1 MAEEIQL
8 KELEEIRKIG
18 FEPYP
23 YKFDRTH
30 FIKEIIEKYSKI
42 KAGEK
47 IENVKILVAG
57 RIRSKR
63 HHGKLSFAHIE
74 DSSGSIQ
81 VFIGAENV
89 SEKEYELFSK
99 LNIGDIIG
107 VEGGIIKTVKGE
119 LSILVKKLTLLS
131 KALRTLPSQW
141 YGLKDVEIRYR
152 QRYIDLIMNPEVR
165 KTFIIR
171 TKVIDAIREFLNK
184 KGFLEVET
192 PVLQLI
198 YGGAAAKPFK
208 TFLNELK
215 QDVYL
220 RTSDEL
226 YLKRL
231 IVGGFDGIYEFAK
244 DFRNEAIDLKHNPEF
259 TQVEIYKTYIDYI
272 GVMNLFEELMKYV
285 AEKVLG
291 TTQIEYQGY
300 KIDLSKWERIT
311 MVDAIKKYLGEDVS
325 KMNVEEL
332 RKISKKHKVE
342 ISDDMI
348 RGELINALF
357 ESVDKKIINP
367 TILMD
372 YPKETVPL
380 CKSKRGN
387 PEFVERFEPYVCG
400 FELGN
405 AYSEL
410 NDPILQRKL
419 LEEQVKM
426 RKKVEEPWTEAL
438 DEDFIR
444 ALEYGM
450 PPTGG
455 IGLGVDRIVMLLT
468 NLASIRDVIFF
479 PFMKPEKNQ

>member
-1 MAEEIQL
+1 MMEKAI
-8 KELEEIRKIG
+8 KELEEIRKMG

-30 FIKEIIEKYSKI
+30 YIKEVIEKYSDI
-42 KAGEK
+42 KSGEK
-47 IENVKILVAG
+47 IENIKIAVAG

-74 DSSGSIQ
+74 DSSGKIQ
-81 VFIGAENV
+81 VFISAENV
-89 SEKEYELFSK
+89 SEKEYKLFSK

-107 VEGGIIKTVKGE
+107 VEGGIIKTIKGE
-119 LSILVKKLTLLS
+119 LSILVKKLTLLA

-152 QRYIDLIMNPEVR
+152 QRYLDLIMNPQVR
-165 KTFIIR
+165 KTFILR
-171 TKVIDAIREFLNK
+171 TKIIDAIREFLNQR
-184 KGFLEVET
+184 GFLEVET
-192 PVLQLI
+192 PVLQPI

-215 QDVYL
+215 MDVYL

-231 IVGGFDGIYEFAK
+231 IVGGFDGVYEFAK
-244 DFRNEAIDLKHNPEF
+244 DFRNEAIDVRHNPEF
-259 TQVEIYKTYIDYI
+259 TQLEIYKTYIDYY
-272 GVMNLFEELMKYV
+272 GVMDLFEELIKYV
-285 AEKVLG
+285 AKKVFG
-291 TTQIEYQGY
+291 TTQIEYQGH
-300 KIDLSKWERIT
+300 KVDLAKWERIT
-311 MVDAIKKYLGEDVS
+311 VIDAIKKYLGEDVS
-325 KMNVEEL
+325 KMNLEEL
-332 RKISKKHKVE
+332 KKVAKKHNIE
-342 ISDDMI
+342 ISDNMKK
-348 RGELINALF
+348 GEIINELF
-357 ESVDKKIINP
+357 ESINKKIINP
-367 TILMD
+367 TIVMD
-372 YPKETVPL
+372 YPKETTPL
-380 CKSKRGN
+380 CKLKRGN
-387 PEFVERFEPYVCG
+387 PELVERFEPFVCG
-400 FELGN
+400 LELGN

-450 PPTGG
+450 PPLGG
-455 IGLGVDRIVMLLT
+455 IGIGIDRLVMLLT
-468 NLASIRDVIFF
+468 NSKSIRDVILF
-479 PFMKPEKNQ
+479 PFMRPEKKN

>member
-1 MAEEIQL
+1 MADETQL
-8 KELEEIRKIG
+8 KELEEIRKMG

-23 YKFDRTH
+23 YKFDRTNY
-30 FIKEIIEKYSKI
+30 IGEVIEKYSKI

-47 IENVKILVAG
+47 IEDVKLSVAG
-57 RIRSKR
+57 RIKSKR

-74 DSSGSIQ
+74 DSSGLIQ
-81 VFIGAENV
+81 AFIGADNV

-99 LNIGDIIG
+99 LGIGDIIG

-119 LSILVKKLTLLS
+119 LSVLVKKLTLLA

-152 QRYIDLIMNPEVR
+152 QRYVDLIMNPEVR
-165 KTFIIR
+165 KTFVIR
-171 TKVIDAIREFLNK
+171 TKIIDTMREFLNK

-192 PVLQLI
+192 PILQPI

-208 TFLNELK
+208 TILNELK
-215 QDVYL
+215 MEVYL
-220 RTSDEL
+220 RTADEL

-231 IVGGFDGIYEFAK
+231 IVGGFDGVYEFAK

-259 TQVEIYKTYIDYI
+259 TMLEIYKTYIDYF
-272 GVMNLFEELMKYV
+272 GVMDLFEELIKYV

-291 TTQIEYQGY
+291 TTKIEYQGQ
-300 KIDLSKWERIT
+300 KIDLAKWERIT
-311 MVDAIKKYLGEDVS
+311 MIDAIKKYLGEDVS
-325 KMNVEEL
+325 KMSVEDL
-332 RKISKKHKVE
+332 RKIAKKHNAE
-342 ISDDMI
+342 ISDDMT

-357 ESVDKKIINP
+357 ESCDKKIINP

-380 CKSKRGN
+380 CKLKRGN
-387 PEFVERFEPYVCG
+387 PELIERFEPYIFG
-400 FELGN
+400 MELGN

-410 NDPILQRKL
+410 NDPILQKKL

-426 RKKVEEPWTEAL
+426 RKKVDEPWTGAM

-444 ALEYGM
+444 AMEYGM
-450 PPTGG
+450 PPMGG
-455 IGLGVDRIVMLLT
+455 IGIGIDRLIMILT
-468 NLASIRDVIFF
+468 NSNSIKDVILF
-479 PFMKPEKNQ
+479 PFMKPE